1 MLEQLDKDYNDVV
14 EIVTLEKFQV
24 VLFRQLS
31 NNSPSVL
38 NLRLSEQLK
47 KESCIEFI

>member
-31 NNSPSVL
+31 
-38 NLRLSEQLK
+38 
-47 KESCIEFI
+47 I